1 MFDLVLRG
9 GSVVTAREQV
19 RASLAVAGGR
29 ISALVPPG
37 EVIAGGQEVD
47 VTNKVILPG
56 LIDAHVHSPGYL
68 LSRSFD
74 DFGSATAAAAVGGV
88 TTIMLMPTDDP
99 RVATAEYF
107 DRKRAIGESQS
118 FVDFAIQAL
127 IGPRT
132 EHAEVAEMAAAGA
145 ISFELFLAYGGN
157 PGFIVGH
164 DDFELARLLRL
175 VKDVGGIAGVTP
187 HSPSLISK
195 LIALQRSEDSTQHD
209 DGDLSYR
216 HTDPVRAFA
225 ATRPV
230 LSEALGI
237 ARACT
242 AATETGTRIH
252 VRALSSQRSIDLV
265 RCFRDWLPLSSEVMS
280 HHLLFT
286 DEDASRFGPYGIIVP
301 PIRSKFERDSLRAAL
316 RAGDVD
322 MVVSD
327 HSPVLREDKESGWSD
342 IWRTPPGMPGL
353 QTLCAS
359 MLALVDDG
367 VLDLRDIARTCA
379 ERPATAFGLHPRK
392 GVLQP
397 EADADFII
405 LDMTQPILID
415 DSQQLSKAGYTTLK
429 GRKINSRIDA
439 VYMRGNLIAERGR
452 SVGTPG
458 GRFVRPHPID

>member
-1 MFDLVLRG
+1 
-9 GSVVTAREQV
+9 
-19 RASLAVAGGR
+19 
-29 ISALVPPG
+29 
-37 EVIAGGQEVD
+37 
-47 VTNKVILPG
+47 
-56 LIDAHVHSPGYL
+56 
-68 LSRSFD
+68 
-74 DFGSATAAAAVGGV
+74 VGGV

-107 DRKRAIGESQS
+107 DRKRQIGESQS

-132 EHAEVAEMAAAGA
+132 EYAEVAAMTDAGA

-195 LIALQRSEDSTQHD
+195 LTALEQH
-209 DGDLSYR
+209 GDPTRHKSDTFHR

-225 ATRPV
+225 ATRPI

-252 VRALSSQRSIDLV
+252 VRALSSQRSVDLI
-265 RCFRDWLPLSSEVMS
+265 RGFRDWLPLSSEVMS

-286 DEDASRFGPYGIIVP
+286 EEDASRFGPYGIIVP
-301 PIRSKFERDSLRAAL
+301 PIRSKSERDSLRVAL

-327 HSPVLREDKESGWSD
+327 HSPVLREDKENGWSD

-353 QTLCAS
+353 QTLYAS

-367 VLDLRDIARTCA
+367 ALDLRDIARTCA
-379 ERPATAFGLHPRK
+379 ERPAACFGLHPRK

-397 EADADFII
+397 GADADFIV
-405 LDMTQPILID
+405 LDTTQPTLID

-439 VYMRGNLIAERGR
+439 VYLRGNLIAECGHV
-452 SVGTPG
+452 VGTPG
-458 GRFVRPHPID
+458 GRFVRPYPLSSTSG